1 LTYRQPQAEVLIYDF
16 CEMKLMRIKDM
27 TEENRPRERMQR
39 FGAEGL
45 SEAELLAII
54 LKTGSR
60 GENAID
66 MSNRLISRYGVDKLS
81 ELSLRELQEIKGIG
95 PAKAMTIKVLF
106 ELNKRHAMA
115 KKKLTKITCAK
126 DVYELMKEKLSDLK
140 QEVFVVLYLDTKNHV
155 LKEEIVTKGTLD
167 ASLIHPREVFRG
179 AIKESAHA
187 IIVVHNHPSGDP
199 SPSEEDLRITSKLF
213 DAGELLNIE
222 LLDHVIVGR
231 DNFHSWNMN

>member
-1 LTYRQPQAEVLIYDF
+1 
-16 CEMKLMRIKDM
+16 MRIADI
-27 TEENRPRERMQR
+27 TLENRPRERFQKH
-39 FGAEGL
+39 GASVL
-45 SEAELLAII
+45 NDAELLAII

-60 GENAID
+60 GENVID

-81 ELSLRELQEIKGIG
+81 ELSLNELQEIKGIG
-95 PAKAMTIKVLF
+95 PAKSMTINALF
-106 ELNKRHAMA
+106 ELSKRHELA

-126 DVYELMKEKLSDLK
+126 DVYELMKDKLSDLK
-140 QEVFVVLYLDTKNHV
+140 QEVFVILYLDTKNHV

-199 SPSEEDLRITSKLF
+199 SPSEEDKRITEKLF

-231 DNFHSWNMN
+231 DAWWGWNENN

>member
-1 LTYRQPQAEVLIYDF
+1 
-16 CEMKLMRIKDM
+16 MMRIADISL
-27 TEENRPRERMQR
+27 ENRPRERLQKH
-39 FGAEGL
+39 GASVLGD
-45 SEAELLAII
+45 AELLAII
-54 LKTGSR
+54 LKTGSK
-60 GENAID
+60 GENVID

-81 ELSLRELQEIKGIG
+81 ELSLYELQEIKGIG
-95 PAKAMTIKVLF
+95 PAKATAINAMF
-106 ELNKRHAMA
+106 ELNKRHASA
-115 KKKLTKITCAK
+115 KKNLKKITCAK
-126 DVYELMKEKLSDLK
+126 DVYELMREKLVDLK
-140 QEVFVVLYLDTKNHV
+140 QEVFAVIYLDAKNQI

-199 SPSEEDLRITSKLF
+199 NPSEEDKRITEKLF

-231 DNFHSWNMN
+231 DGWWGWNECA

>member
-1 LTYRQPQAEVLIYDF
+1 
-16 CEMKLMRIKDM
+16 
-27 TEENRPRERMQR
+27 
-39 FGAEGL
+39 
-45 SEAELLAII
+45 
-54 LKTGSR
+54 
-60 GENAID
+60 
-66 MSNRLISRYGVDKLS
+66 
-81 ELSLRELQEIKGIG
+81 
-95 PAKAMTIKVLF
+95 
-106 ELNKRHAMA
+106 
-115 KKKLTKITCAK
+115 
-126 DVYELMKEKLSDLK
+126 MKEKLSDLK

-199 SPSEEDLRITSKLF
+199 TPSEEDKRITEKLF

-231 DNFHSWNMN
+231 DTWWGWNEGLKI

>member
-1 LTYRQPQAEVLIYDF
+1 
-16 CEMKLMRIKDM
+16 MKLMRIADI
-27 TEENRPRERMQR
+27 TLENRPRERLQKH
-39 FGAEGL
+39 GVSVLGD
-45 SEAELLAII
+45 AELLAII
-54 LKTGSR
+54 LKTGTR
-60 GENAID
+60 GENVID

-81 ELSLRELQEIKGIG
+81 ELSLPELQEIKGIG

-106 ELNKRHAMA
+106 ELNKRHALA

-140 QEVFVVLYLDTKNHV
+140 QEVFVVLYLDAKNHV

-199 SPSEEDLRITSKLF
+199 SPSEEDKRITEKLSE
-213 DAGELLNIE
+213 AGGLLDIKM
-222 LLDHVIVGR
+222 LDHVVVGR
-231 DNFHSWNMN
+231 NGFYSFDLKI

>member
-1 LTYRQPQAEVLIYDF
+1 
-16 CEMKLMRIKDM
+16 MRIADI
-27 TEENRPRERMQR
+27 TLENRPRERLQKH
-39 FGAEGL
+39 GVSVLGD
-45 SEAELLAII
+45 AELLAII
-54 LKTGSR
+54 LKTGTR
-60 GENAID
+60 GENVID

-81 ELSLRELQEIKGIG
+81 ELSLPELQEIKGIG

-106 ELNKRHAMA
+106 ELNKRHALA

-140 QEVFVVLYLDTKNHV
+140 QEVFVVLYLDAKNHV

-199 SPSEEDLRITSKLF
+199 SPSEEDKRITEKLSE
-213 DAGELLNIE
+213 AGGLLDIKM
-222 LLDHVIVGR
+222 LDHVVVGR
-231 DNFHSWNMN
+231 NGFYSFDLKI

>member
-1 LTYRQPQAEVLIYDF
+1 MRMKDIAEG
-16 CEMKLMRIKDM
+16 
-27 TEENRPRERMQR
+27 NRPRERLQR
-39 FGAEGL
+39 FGASSL
-45 SEAELLAII
+45 SDAELLAII
-54 LKTGSR
+54 LKTGSI
-60 GENAID
+60 GENVID

-81 ELSLRELQEIKGIG
+81 ELSLPELQEIKGIG

-106 ELNKRHAMA
+106 ELNKRHALA
-115 KKKLTKITCAK
+115 KKNLTKITCAR

-140 QEVFVVLYLDTKNHV
+140 QEVFVVLYLDAKNHV

-199 SPSEEDLRITSKLF
+199 APSEEDKRITEKLF

-231 DNFHSWNMN
+231 GAWWGWNEGNGGQKV